1 MNWFGKWRKVRDE
14 AMEKF
19 QPHGPAPMSGF
30 TRMLDSPHRI
40 VAMIEHKGNM
50 LVATEQRVYM
60 LIDGAMRPLVFE
72 ITGDEKP

>member
-1 MNWFGKWRKVRDE
+1 
-14 AMEKF
+14 
-19 QPHGPAPMSGF
+19 
-30 TRMLDSPHRI
+30 
-40 VAMIEHKGNM
+40 MIEHKGNM